1 MRALPLGGL
10 GDRSEEFFR
19 PPVHKSV
26 KFGSFA
32 QSAPKS
38 EAQVI
43 DFAALPRWRR
53 PNSCRIE
60 IPGFAGVV
68 KSPRRATQ
76 NRR

>member
-1 MRALPLGGL
+1 MRALLLGGL
-10 GDRSEEFFR
+10 GDTSREFTR
-19 PPVHKSV
+19 GRAHKSV

-32 QSAPKS
+32 PFAPKKPS
-38 EAQVI
+38 QVI
-43 DFAALPRWRR
+43 DFATLPRWRR